1 MSGRLSIRLWPGIL
15 SFEGKFSIGNENW
28 SNVSTFSM
36 PPQLLQR
43 GTKTMPKKKSKL
55 SRFAN
60 LTWNDLEE
68 WAGSKIVSRG
78 KSYQHQGRVR
88 DLAVTEDHGLIAW
101 VDGTQRY
108 ATKVIMDGDGL
119 PEAICTCP
127 FELNCK
133 HAVAV
138 VIEYLERIE
147 REQSLP
153 KAKQGDARLKLVED
167 YDWDDGVCDEETVVS
182 EDVRKEIDRFLKGKT
197 KAQLVDLIHEITQQH
212 HEVAQEIVDRQQL
225 ISGNT
230 KTLVA
235 RLRREIQEIGDE
247 PGWQNYW
254 QGEGYTP
261 DYSGICKKLET
272 LLEAGHA
279 DEVLTLGRDL
289 VSSGIRQVDESHDEG
304 ETMMEVAGCMPVIV
318 KALDKSSLDVADRLN
333 WALDVELEDQYE
345 VCEAFAEYLYR
356 KHPKAAWNG
365 LADRLLL
372 RLEEMKIHKNIDNF
386 SSRYK
391 RDRLSDWA
399 IHALE
404 QAGRDDEIIA
414 LCEGEAKKTG
424 NYERLVNLLISAR
437 RYEEAERWIQEG
449 IQAIKDKWPGTAE
462 RLRNLFQEIRTQ
474 QKNWPAVAAIQVE
487 EFVRQPS
494 QKTFTDCKKTASKVD
509 AWPVVRESLLRYL
522 ENGELPWKQQGWPL
536 PDSSL
541 DMPKPGRK
549 DQFPMLSELIE
560 LAIWEKKPERVLY
573 WYDQLPKK
581 SYEWYGADDDAIATA
596 VQDHA
601 PDRAVAIW
609 KHKAERLIAQV
620 KPKAYQEAGK
630 YLRKVAKVMV
640 KEKKQ
645 EEWVR
650 YLQHLRE
657 YHARKIRLMEVLDNL
672 DDKPIVRK
680 RR

>member
-1 MSGRLSIRLWPGIL
+1 
-15 SFEGKFSIGNENW
+15 
-28 SNVSTFSM
+28 
-36 PPQLLQR
+36 
-43 GTKTMPKKKSKL
+43 MPKKKPKPN
-55 SRFAN
+55 RFAD

-108 ATKVIMDGDGL
+108 ATKVIMEDDGL

-138 VIEYLERIE
+138 VIEYLKRIE
-147 REQSLP
+147 DNRSIPEASR
-153 KAKQGDARLKLVED
+153 GDTRLEMLGD
-167 YDWDDGVCDEETVVS
+167 DDWDDEASTEETAVF

-197 KAQLVDLIHEITQQH
+197 KAQVIDLIHEIAQQH
-212 HEVAQEIVDRQQL
+212 PEVAQEIADRQQL
-225 ISGNT
+225 TSGNA
-230 KTLVA
+230 KTLLT

-247 PGWQNYW
+247 PSWQNYW

-261 DYSGICKKLET
+261 DYSGIRKKLET

-279 DEVLTLGRDL
+279 DEVLTLGREL
-289 VSSGIRQVDESHDEG
+289 VSSGIRQVAESHDEG
-304 ETMMEVAGCMPVIV
+304 ETVIEVAACMPVIV
-318 KALDKSSLDVADRLN
+318 QALDKSSLDATDKLN

-345 VCEAFAEYLYR
+345 VCEAFAEYLHR
-356 KHPKAAWNG
+356 KHPKAAWHG
-365 LADRLLL
+365 LAERLLL
-372 RLEEMKIHKNIDNF
+372 RLKKMKISKSLDDF
-386 SSRYK
+386 SPRYE

-399 IHALE
+399 VHALE
-404 QAGRDDEIIA
+404 QAGCKDEIIL
-414 LCEGEAKKTG
+414 LCEAEAKKTG
-424 NYERLVNLLISAR
+424 NYERLVNFLVSAR

-449 IQAIKDKWPGTAE
+449 IHTIRDKWPGTAAG
-462 RLRNLFQEIRTQ
+462 LRNRFREIRTRQ
-474 QKNWPAVAAIQVE
+474 NNWPVVAAIQAE

-494 QKTFTDCKKTASKVD
+494 RQTFTDCKKAAGKVK
-509 AWPVVRESLLRYL
+509 AWPEVREFLLQYL
-522 ENGELPWKQQGWPL
+522 ENGEPPWKQKGWPL
-536 PDSSL
+536 PDSCL
-541 DMPKPGRK
+541 DVPEPGHK
-549 DQFPMLSELIE
+549 DRFPMVSELIDM
-560 LAIWEKKPERVLY
+560 AILEKKPERVLY

-581 SYEWYGADDDAIATA
+581 RYGWYGVDDDAIATA
-596 VQDHA
+596 VQTHA

-609 KHKAERLIAQV
+609 NNKAEQLIAQV

-630 YLRKVAKVMV
+630 YLRKAARVMA

-645 EEWVR
+645 EEWGR
-650 YLQHLRE
+650 YLKSLRE
-657 YHARKIRLMEVLDNL
+657 YHARKIRLIEVLDGI
-672 DDKPIVRK
+672 DDKPIIKK